1 MVEPALACWGSTLR
15 IEPRC
20 KRIWK
25 PDLVAGA
32 SMFATG
38 AAPGT
43 ALDTGV
49 GRLEA
54 PADDTA
60 APGEAGALDS
70 GVAGP
75 ELDATPEAGPD
86 DGVAA
91 LGCDDVQPARK
102 IAGSAATETTA
113 ADADRTDR
121 RPDVMPRILRGDSM
135 SDELI
140 GPL

>member
-1 MVEPALACWGSTLR
+1 MR

-20 KRIWK
+20 NRIWK

-49 GRLEA
+49 GSPEA
-54 PADDTA
+54 GADDTGA
-60 APGEAGALDS
+60 DGEAGALDS
-70 GVAGP
+70 GAAGP
-75 ELDATPEAGPD
+75 ELEATPEAGPD
-86 DGVAA
+86 DGGAA

-102 IAGSAATETTA
+102 IAGSAATNTTV

-121 RPDVMPRILRGDSM
+121 RPDVMPGSVRGDSV

-140 GPL
+140 DPL

>member
-1 MVEPALACWGSTLR
+1 MR

-43 ALDTGV
+43 ALD
-49 GRLEA
+49 
-54 PADDTA
+54 
-60 APGEAGALDS
+60 S

-86 DGVAA
+86 DGVVA

-121 RPDVMPRILRGDSM
+121 RPDVIPRIVRGDST

-140 GPL
+140 DPL